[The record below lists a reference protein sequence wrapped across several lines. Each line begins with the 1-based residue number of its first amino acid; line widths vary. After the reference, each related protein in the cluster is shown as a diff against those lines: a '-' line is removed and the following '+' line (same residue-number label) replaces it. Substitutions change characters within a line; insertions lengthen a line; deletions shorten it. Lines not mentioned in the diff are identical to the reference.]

1 MLPVIE
7 GYLSV
12 PIGVASAVYVDHH
25 SLFVLAPPWNPNVE
39 IETVFIK
46 SYFGIITRESCNSLC
61 CQICQRDIEVVNIV
75 VPSREWGY

>member
-12 PIGVASAVYVDHH
+12 PIGVASPVYVDHH
-25 SLFVLAPPWNPNVE
+25 SLFVFAPGWDPNVK

-46 SYFGIITRESCNSLC
+46 SCLGIITGESCDPLS

-75 VPSREWGY
+75 VPGRERGY